1 MYNNDVGKGGVYAYE
16 AYEVKKRVAA
26 FRAPIYFINLLPTSL
41 LYISILLIESEE
53 ERAAREEDGMAALMM
68 MPFICSCRNK
78 K

>member
-1 MYNNDVGKGGVYAYE
+1 MLCAE
-16 AYEVKKRVAA
+16 Q
-26 FRAPIYFINLLPTSL
+26 RASASLPDSVP
-41 LYISILLIESEE
+41 IESEE